1 MNLLKRAAFLRNL
14 SGNLSPTAANLNK
27 MTEVL
32 AQDEELPHFTGVGSG
47 AENRGTIWSL
57 TGTIANRST
66 NSTSGF
72 TDIGSYTLD
81 MGSTYGNIDQT
92 QPVYHPGNSNL
103 VRLYRATNG
112 YLEMKLGFIWSG
124 NPANFITNFGTGG
137 YIKYINRT
145 RGITLTQNFLT
156 ETVGT
161 ASGTVRYTKVG
172 NLTQTNEA
180 VGDVV
185 RLEFYFTGG

>member
-27 MTEVL
+27 IDEIL
-32 AQDEELPHFTGVGSG
+32 AQEEEFPHFSGGS
-47 AENRGTIWSL
+47 IWSL
-57 TGTIANRST
+57 TGTISARNT

-81 MGSTYGNIDQT
+81 MGSTYGNIDQAH
-92 QPVYHPGNSNL
+92 PVHHPSSSTL
-103 VRLYRATNG
+103 VRLHRSTNG
-112 YLEMKLGFIWSG
+112 YLEMKLGFIWTG
-124 NPANFITNFGTGG
+124 QPANFITNFGTGG

-145 RGITLTQNFLT
+145 RGINLTQNFLT

-161 ASGTVRYTKVG
+161 APNTIRYTKVG
-172 NLTQTNEA
+172 NLTQNTET

-185 RLEFYFTGG
+185 RLEYYFTGG

>member
-14 SGNLSPTAANLNK
+14 SGNISPVVGSLNK
-27 MTEVL
+27 MTEIL
-32 AQDEELPHFTGVGSG
+32 AQDEELPHYTGVSNGG
-47 AENRGTIWSL
+47 AIWSL
-57 TGTIANRST
+57 TGTIAARST

-72 TDIGSYTLD
+72 TDIGSFTLD
-81 MGSTYGNIDQT
+81 MGSTYGNIDQA
-92 QPVYHPGNSNL
+92 QPVFHPSSSTL

-112 YLEMKLGFIWSG
+112 YLEMKLGFIWAG
-124 NPANFITNFGTGG
+124 QPANFITNFGTGG

-145 RGITLTQNFLT
+145 RGIALTQNFLT

-172 NLTQTNEA
+172 NLVQTNEV

-185 RLEFYFTGG
+185 RLEFYYTGG